1 MLVFCSFFFSNFEK
15 PNEWLIDN
23 DNDSNSN
30 RLSDQNG
37 ASVIST
43 LDNDEKR
50 CAAQF
55 ELKSYF
61 VQWMSISSQSSFFEF
76 SIHMIRG

>member
-50 CAAQF
+50 YAAQF
-55 ELKSYF
+55 ELKYYF

-76 SIHMIRG
+76 SIHMIGG